1 MVLKDLKR
9 AKISSV
15 YKRMNL
21 DLDTIQALRHFI
33 KKEMDK
39 VKEDLVYH
47 VDTIDKLQYSRGK
60 LNALEA
66 LLQDLKDLQKN
77 EENIDDDSNT

>member
-1 MVLKDLKR
+1 M
-9 AKISSV
+9 
-15 YKRMNL
+15 L
-21 DLDTIQALRHFI
+21 DLGTLDQVRHYI
-33 KKEMDK
+33 KKQIEQTKDH
-39 VKEDLVYH
+39 LCYG

-77 EENIDDDSNT
+77 MENVDDDNNT

>member
-1 MVLKDLKR
+1 
-9 AKISSV
+9 
-15 YKRMNL
+15 MNL
-21 DLDTIQALRHFI
+21 DLDTLQTLRHFI
-33 KKEMDK
+33 KKQMER

-60 LNALEA
+60 LSAYEV
-66 LLQDLKDLQKN
+66 LLQDLKDLQKT

>member
-1 MVLKDLKR
+1 
-9 AKISSV
+9 
-15 YKRMNL
+15 MNL

-60 LNALEA
+60 LSAYET
-66 LLQDLKDLQKN
+66 LLQDLKDLQKT

>member
-1 MVLKDLKR
+1 
-9 AKISSV
+9 
-15 YKRMNL
+15 MNF
-21 DLDTIQALRHFI
+21 DLDTLQSVRHYI
-33 KKEMDK
+33 KKQIDQ

-47 VDTIDKLQYSRGK
+47 VDTIEKLQYSRGK

-77 EENIDDDSNT
+77 EETDDGERTT